1 MKYQAH
7 KFIWSISTLP
17 EVYTSK
23 TYSNPQVVSYKTS
36 MLLSKLFNTLKECG
50 NSWTKHDLFWECLT
64 TTKDN
69 DVKFKTLS
77 AQYEI
82 HIYKINPNRLRW
94 CLFFWLFTENHL
106 VLEFR
111 LFVFFTFSWLFIN
124 FLLNRKS
131 QNMWL
136 FLNKKNN
143 TIVFFTF

>member
-17 EVYTSK
+17 EVYTFKSC
-23 TYSNPQVVSYKTS
+23 SNPQVYGTKPQCSLVNS
-36 MLLSKLFNTLKECG
+36 FNTLNG

-77 AQYEI
+77 AQYETY
-82 HIYKINPNRLRW
+82 IYKINPNRLRW